1 MINKAI
7 LVGRLGADPEV
18 RYTPDGAMVTNFR
31 IATDEQWKDKNGEK
45 VQKTEWH
52 KIVTFGKLAE
62 ICGKYLVKG
71 KLVYLEGRIQTR
83 AWDDKEGVKRY
94 TTEIVASNMQM
105 LDSKGQQGRRRIA
118 GRTAASPSR
127 CGRASAR
134 GGRSL
139 LDGLQGFFSSV
150 FFSAAGVTSISFGSR
165 VAFLKFLMPRPSAL
179 PISGSLPAP
188 KMIRMITR
196 MISNSGMPIPN
207 ICFQPLSF
215 FSWQSILDDRPCI
228 VKRELLQGDFRSDPF
243 SGRRMWMIC
252 PCFPRLPRGFPW
264 KVRLIP
270 PALPMS
276 SWK

>member
-105 LDSKGQQGRRRIA
+105 LDSKGQRSA
-118 GRTAASPSR
+118 DASLEESPHSH
-127 CGRASAR
+127 
-134 GGRSL
+134 
-139 LDGLQGFFSSV
+139 
-150 FFSAAGVTSISFGSR
+150 
-165 VAFLKFLMPRPSAL
+165 
-179 PISGSLPAP
+179 SGAETSLPE
-188 KMIRMITR
+188 
-196 MISNSGMPIPN
+196 
-207 ICFQPLSF
+207 
-215 FSWQSILDDRPCI
+215 DD
-228 VKRELLQGDFRSDPF
+228 VPF
-243 SGRRMWMIC
+243 
-252 PCFPRLPRGFPW
+252 
-264 KVRLIP
+264 
-270 PALPMS
+270 
-276 SWK
+276 